1 MRVKSGH
8 ADTLTEATTAYQEE
22 HVYFTNRQE
31 TDRETT
37 PSGNSIWR
45 LLPERIGVPNF
56 ELRYFEVPPGGRTS
70 YGKHPWEHEVFV
82 VTGEGRVKGK
92 GLADESISRLVRPGD
107 AVYIAPDEE
116 HQFINAAEEPLGFI
130 CVVPKGCE

>member
-1 MRVKSGH
+1 M
-8 ADTLTEATTAYQEE
+8 
-22 HVYFTNRQE
+22 YFTNRQE
-31 TDRETT
+31 TDCETT

-45 LLPERIGVPNF
+45 LLPARIGVPNF

-82 VTGEGRVKGK
+82 LTGEGRVKGK
-92 GLADESISRLVRPGD
+92 GVADESINRLVRPGE

-116 HQFINAAEEPLGFI
+116 HQFINAGEEPLGFI
-130 CVVPKGCE
+130 CVVPNGCE